1 MIEYFDTSF
10 IQATICIAKKL
21 LINKFTYIILCM
33 ETFFI
38 LLFSNPLS

>member
-21 LINKFTYIILCM
+21 LINKLQIYIYNFVYGDI
-33 ETFFI
+33 FHSFV
-38 LLFSNPLS
+38 F